1 MFRHLTWLI
10 CREVNISFNL
20 RRYIFRKLNTKVHQ
34 LNENFQRSF
43 NRAKSE
49 VIERVHKVRLNMIVY
64 LQIDMRLPSSKTTKD
79 QQHPSLH
86 EMMHQSIKSIHEL
99 TIGIRREKTNCMS
112 FFFIDSLGLTQSMTQ
127 IGSMQLN
134 GQSSPKRILSHQS
147 SFASSIFS
155 SGSDS
160 CDSRSSLQIK
170 NRRIKKGGF

>member
-1 MFRHLTWLI
+1 
-10 CREVNISFNL
+10 
-20 RRYIFRKLNTKVHQ
+20 
-34 LNENFQRSF
+34 
-43 NRAKSE
+43 
-49 VIERVHKVRLNMIVY
+49 MIVY
-64 LQIDMRLPSSKTTKD
+64 LKIDMRLPSSKTTKD

-127 IGSMQLN
+127 IGCMQLN
-134 GQSSPKRILSHQS
+134 EQSSSKPLLSHQS

-170 NRRIKKGGF
+170 NRRIKKGGFQFEKLCSKKTFLIIEVGRIDPSLYQKDCVS